1 MKTIIVPIDFSNE
14 CLTGLDLALML
25 AKKSGADIQMV
36 HVLTGT
42 KDIPHGVLETKH
54 QEAKLNFE
62 KILQEYKNKVNKNT
76 NLSYI
81 VKEGK
86 VYKEVDNQA
95 GSFEDSV
102 IVLSTHGRSG
112 FEELFIGS
120 NAYKIVSTSSKPVIS
135 ARNCRDIINFN
146 KIIMPLDI
154 TFQTREKVPYTAK
167 IAKMFNSEIHIVTLA
182 STKSKSIVKKLNNY
196 SEQVGSFLKK
206 HEIPFKVE
214 HLHGSNLTDITLDY
228 ARSVNAD
235 LISIM
240 TEQEKNV
247 TSLLLGTYA
256 HQMINKAVIPVLSF
270 PTYHIGVILEDL
282 RTQGIYIYD
291 M

>member
-25 AKKSGADIQMV
+25 AGKSGAGIQMV
-36 HVLTGT
+36 HVVTGT

-54 QEAKLNFE
+54 QEAKINFE
-62 KILQEYKNKVNKNT
+62 KILQEYKDKVNKHT
-76 NLSYI
+76 TLSYI

-135 ARNCRDIINFN
+135 VRNCRNIINIQENCNAPGYNFSN
-146 KIIMPLDI
+146 QRKSSIYSKNCKNVQ
-154 TFQTREKVPYTAK
+154 FR
-167 IAKMFNSEIHIVTLA
+167 NSYSNSGFH
-182 STKSKSIVKKLNNY
+182 KVKKY
-196 SEQVGSFLKK
+196 SRK
-206 HEIPFKVE
+206 
-214 HLHGSNLTDITLDY
+214 NLI
-228 ARSVNAD
+228 
-235 LISIM
+235 
-240 TEQEKNV
+240 
-247 TSLLLGTYA
+247 
-256 HQMINKAVIPVLSF
+256 VIQN
-270 PTYHIGVILEDL
+270 
-282 RTQGIYIYD
+282 R
-291 M
+291 